1 MLRAIICICTAL
13 VIAAF
18 AMPRASA
25 DARGKARRA
34 YADTPTKDCTRLN
47 GRWGYYGN
55 PWCSPAEQL
64 RWDRWDGRRAGR

>member
-1 MLRAIICICTAL
+1 MLRAIICTAL

-18 AMPRASA
+18 AMPYASA
-25 DARGKARRA
+25 DARGKAPRV
-34 YADTPTKDCTRLN
+34 YADAPVKDCTRLN

-64 RWDRWDGRRAGR
+64 RWDRWDARRR